1 VTGDRREVSRR
12 HKRAH
17 DAYRAGDINALRAAL
32 DDPPDFPNCRQPF
45 ELAVGDHP
53 LEYAI
58 YWSPLAFIAQLIGV
72 GADPN
77 YQHHAGF
84 PSLIAALSS
93 GRPDKNEMLKLLL
106 ESGADVG
113 QRGLNDWTP
122 LHCAVVE
129 RDLEAVKTL
138 LAYGADPNLRTR
150 IDDYTTPVEDAESLG
165 FTAAVELMLEAES
178 KSPGARWNSVRKP

>member
-1 VTGDRREVSRR
+1 MTGDRREVSRR

-17 DAYRAGDINALRAAL
+17 DAYRAGDLNALREAL
-32 DDPPDFPNCRQPF
+32 HDPPGFPNCRQPL

-58 YWSPLAFIAQLIGV
+58 YWSPLYFVQQLIEI

-93 GRPDKNEMLKLLL
+93 RRAEKNEILKLLL
-106 ESGADVG
+106 ENHADVG
-113 QRGLNDWTP
+113 QRGVNDWTP
-122 LHCAVVE
+122 LHYAVVE
-129 RDLEAVKTL
+129 RDLEAVKIL
-138 LAYGADPNLRTR
+138 LASGADPHLRTR
-150 IDDYTTPVEDAESLG
+150 IDHYTTPIEDAEALG
-165 FTAAVELMLEAES
+165 FTAAVDLMLGARS
-178 KSPGARWNSVRKP
+178 KSSGGRRKLRRRP

>member
-1 VTGDRREVSRR
+1 MTRDCSEVSRQ

-17 DAYRAGDINALRAAL
+17 DAYRAGDINALGEAL
-32 DDPPDFPNCRQPF
+32 DDPPDFPNCRQPL

-93 GRPDKNEMLKLLL
+93 GRADRSEILKLLL

-113 QRGLNDWTP
+113 QRGVNDWTP
-122 LHCAVVE
+122 LHYAVVE
-129 RDLEAVKTL
+129 RDLDSNIECKYGNFAV
-138 LAYGADPNLRTR
+138 ATR
-150 IDDYTTPVEDAESLG
+150 CG
-165 FTAAVELMLEAES
+165 
-178 KSPGARWNSVRKP
+178 

>member
-1 VTGDRREVSRR
+1 MTRDCSEVSRQ

-17 DAYRAGDINALRAAL
+17 DAYRAGDINALGEAL
-32 DDPPDFPNCRQPF
+32 DDPPDFPNCRQPL

-93 GRPDKNEMLKLLL
+93 GRADRSEILKLLL

-113 QRGLNDWTP
+113 QRGVNDWTP
-122 LHCAVVE
+122 LHYAVVE
-129 RDLEAVKTL
+129 RDLEAVRIL
-138 LAYGADPNLRTR
+138 LDYRVDPNLRTL
-150 IDDYTTPVEDAESLG
+150 IDHYTTPIEDAESLG
-165 FTAAVELMLEAES
+165 LTAAVELMLEAES
-178 KSPGARWNSVRKP
+178 KSPGARWNSGRKP

>member
-1 VTGDRREVSRR
+1 MTRDRCEVFRQ
-12 HKRAH
+12 HKRIH
-17 DAYRAGDINALRAAL
+17 DAYRAGDLDVLREAL

-58 YWSPLAFIAQLIGV
+58 YWSPLAFIDQLIEI

-93 GRPDKNEMLKLLL
+93 GRAEKGEILKLLL
-106 ESGADVG
+106 ENGADVG
-113 QRGLNDWTP
+113 QRGVNDWTP
-122 LHCAVVE
+122 LHYAVVE
-129 RDLEAVKTL
+129 RDLEAVGIL
-138 LAYGADPNLRTR
+138 LAFGANPRLRTR
-150 IDDYTTPVEDAESLG
+150 IDHYTTPIEDAEALG
-165 FTAAVELMLEAES
+165 FTAAVDLMLGTRS
-178 KSPGARWNSVRKP
+178 KNPGGGRKSRRRQ